1 MGSSNKQHFHFFRG
15 VHTHWNSLFLP
26 STGEISE
33 TRSQACLLIVNQQS
47 WDRRHACDGRVTEC
61 PFDNAPLSPVGPHKK
76 SIKCSYF
83 YQPSLRIKSPLGQL
97 GTWVLGIGA
106 ELVLFSGR
114 ADELSS
120 RTPFNI
126 HFSVHEVCLL
136 TIQGFPWLVFH
147 LNQSSLFSG
156 EMFHKWLFS

>member
-1 MGSSNKQHFHFFRG
+1 MK
-15 VHTHWNSLFLP
+15 
-26 STGEISE
+26 
-33 TRSQACLLIVNQQS
+33 QQS
-47 WDRRHACDGRVTEC
+47 WDRRHACDERVTEC
-61 PFDNAPLSPVGPHKK
+61 PFDNAPLSPVG
-76 SIKCSYF
+76 SYF

-136 TIQGFPWLVFH
+136 TIQGFP
-147 LNQSSLFSG
+147 
-156 EMFHKWLFS
+156 